1 MIAAKTSKYSN
12 TMDRILLENLIIRS
26 WTHLMFL
33 KMILRRMNLI
43 RMTRNKGKKKDL
55 RQGVPVID
63 LHLGIKPK
71 R

>member
-1 MIAAKTSKYSN
+1 
-12 TMDRILLENLIIRS
+12 
-26 WTHLMFL
+26 
-33 KMILRRMNLI
+33 MILRRMNLI